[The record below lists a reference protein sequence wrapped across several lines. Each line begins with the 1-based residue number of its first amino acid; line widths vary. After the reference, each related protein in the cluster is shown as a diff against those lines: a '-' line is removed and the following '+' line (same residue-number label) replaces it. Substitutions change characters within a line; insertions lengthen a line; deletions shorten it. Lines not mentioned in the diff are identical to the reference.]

1 MEETYNIENLSIP
14 TLFDPF
20 NDEEQ
25 NIITEPLF
33 DFQSNINI
41 IDDNQ
46 TEHRDYV
53 IEMIKNLYAYL
64 DNTYESIS
72 ENILFDVT
80 IVEKITRNDGNIY
93 KYKVTIGIDKRLIV
107 DPLEL
112 TAIKFKLLH
121 NIKENNLLE

>member
-53 IEMIKNLYAYL
+53 IEMIKNLYTYL